1 MSVKRLTAWALGV
14 LLSGIQSQQVKKTR
28 WHLIPQKP
36 MYSFFAYEPSRQS
49 GVAAIKRA
57 ARKRK
62 NQKGKR

>member
-14 LLSGIQSQQVKKTR
+14 LLSSIQSQQVKNTR

-36 MYSFFAYEPSRQS
+36 MFFSNHVPSRQS